1 MLRIL
6 LAFFI
11 FVCAFKHSLRSLWSK
26 CRLCFEASFNQILHS
41 SQPLRGMLLTQL
53 QTKKASHFRERL
65 CDSDWI
71 RTNGPHLRRMT
82 LYPAELPNRLPPLQ
96 NIALGLQN
104 KDNLSV
110 FQRKFDSNWSTS
122 ILYHQISNHHARN
135 CTTKNGGHIAQ
146 CANNRFLRKGFFGH
160 DDFILICF
168 LWAKHYF

>member
-1 MLRIL
+1 MVSYPKPFKKDCRRFTPTSILGLSSKPFKKMLRTL
-6 LAFFI
+6 LAFVFH
-11 FVCAFKHSLRSLWSK
+11 VNACTRACAF
-26 CRLCFEASFNQILHS
+26 
-41 SQPLRGMLLTQL
+41 PLN
-53 QTKKASHFRERL
+53 TKACHFRDRL

-82 LYPAELPNRLPPLQ
+82 LYPAELPNRLPPVQ
-96 NIALGLQN
+96 FIALGLQN

>member
-6 LAFFI
+6 LAFLILANFL
-11 FVCAFKHSLRSLWSK
+11 KHSLRSLWSK

-41 SQPLRGMLLTQL
+41 SHPLRGMLSSPFRI
-53 QTKKASHFRERL
+53 KKASHFRERL

-82 LYPAELPNRLPPLQ
+82 LYPAELPNRLSPWQ

-122 ILYHQISNHHARN
+122 ILYH
-135 CTTKNGGHIAQ
+135 
-146 CANNRFLRKGFFGH
+146 
-160 DDFILICF
+160 
-168 LWAKHYF
+168 

>member
-6 LAFFI
+6 LAF
-11 FVCAFKHSLRSLWSK
+11 L
-26 CRLCFEASFNQILHS
+26 ILAC
-41 SQPLRGMLLTQL
+41 L
-53 QTKKASHFRERL
+53 QEQALDAARIKKASHFRERL

-82 LYPAELPNRLPPLQ
+82 LYPAELPNRLPPVQ

-122 ILYHQISNHHARN
+122 ILYH
-135 CTTKNGGHIAQ
+135 
-146 CANNRFLRKGFFGH
+146 
-160 DDFILICF
+160 
-168 LWAKHYF
+168 

>member
-1 MLRIL
+1 
-6 LAFFI
+6 
-11 FVCAFKHSLRSLWSK
+11 V
-26 CRLCFEASFNQILHS
+26 
-41 SQPLRGMLLTQL
+41 
-53 QTKKASHFRERL
+53 
-65 CDSDWI
+65 
-71 RTNGPHLRRMT
+71 
-82 LYPAELPNRLPPLQ
+82 Q

>member
-1 MLRIL
+1 MVGDPLGYLIQSL
-6 LAFFI
+6 SKNASHSFGFFN
-11 FVCAFKHSLRSLWSK
+11 AHKLTRAYSLRSLWSK

-41 SQPLRGMLLTQL
+41 SHPLRGMLSTPLRI
-53 QTKKASHFRERL
+53 KKASHFRERL

-82 LYPAELPNRLPPLQ
+82 LYPAELPNRLSPWQ

-122 ILYHQISNHHARN
+122 ILYHQITNHHTCYSTA
-135 CTTKNGGHIAQ
+135 KNGRHIAQ
-146 CANNRFLRKGFFGH
+146 CAN
-160 DDFILICF
+160 D
-168 LWAKHYF
+168 